1 MIRALVS
8 YKGQNYVVGFYDD
21 GLRAFNDCADFIRI
35 RRWIGCKRI
44 FENVDEEETLR
55 F

>member
-8 YKGQNYVVGFYDD
+8 YKGQNCVVGFYSD
-21 GLRAFNDCADFIRI
+21 GLNAFNDCADFIRT
-35 RRWIGCKRI
+35 RGWTGCKSI
-44 FENVDEEETLR
+44 FEKVDEEETLR